1 MNKRQTTIVSIF
13 VLFAALLTLC
23 GCKDNEKE
31 IIDLARSNI
40 ENELKQEQES
50 GRLQDYTIESCE
62 VLSADEE
69 QQKKVHIIYDV
80 ILGDADCT
88 GMIVTVE
95 SLCTFEKNEK
105 GEYAENAGM
114 REYVKI
120 TAHEEE
126 QYCRAVTTGG
136 FVVKINKSETEG
148 KSPEEVALIL
158 FRQWME
164 RFENWNEK
172 NSFIVLQHTTH
183 KVSLQSYDADPAW
196 GQHEGA
202 TGPRRKYPDAKGGW
216 MAFPECEYTF
226 YGYAAVID
234 SDFGQ
239 FGGKPFGNDGSTVS
253 AEASFYGIS
262 NRMVMSEWDD
272 CWTLE
277 TDAHFLQSLETSTEG
292 SFRG

>member
-13 VLFAALLTLC
+13 VLFAALLALC

-50 GRLQDYTIESCE
+50 ERLQDYIIESCE

-88 GMIVTVE
+88 GMTVTVE

-114 REYVKI
+114 REYVKF

-126 QYCRAVTTGG
+126 QYCRAVTTGN
-136 FVVKINKSETEG
+136 FVVKINKRETEG

-158 FRQWME
+158 FRQWMG
-164 RFENWNEK
+164 RFEKWDEK
-172 NSFIVLQHTTH
+172 NSFIVLQHTNH
-183 KVSLQSYDADPAW
+183 KVGLQSYDADPSW

-216 MAFPECEYTF
+216 IFEK
-226 YGYAAVID
+226 G
-234 SDFGQ
+234 
-239 FGGKPFGNDGSTVS
+239 
-253 AEASFYGIS
+253 
-262 NRMVMSEWDD
+262 
-272 CWTLE
+272 
-277 TDAHFLQSLETSTEG
+277 
-292 SFRG
+292 